1 MAMLAGGLSCSLAA
15 PPGRGNPHEFA
26 SLAVA
31 AVAADEVNFVA
42 AQSFQLSTPSAEDSA
57 YRIPAASTEQLEAA
71 QREKLVREACE
82 ILTKPAPPTNSVEG
96 VSGAD
101 LSLDEPSSS
110 EFVAQVSLTR
120 PDTSEREWIEELP
133 PRVRIIDDCDAYQ
146 FDDWTWQWLP
156 TGLIY
161 RSYMAGVHEPRAAIV
176 AFHEGEQRT
185 LWDATLGGRFGILR
199 CGDCDP
205 LRPQGWQ
212 VDFYGAA
219 IARLDVENQQ
229 DLDSTDYVFG
239 VPLTYGTGDWQFKF
253 GYAHLSSHLGDEL
266 ALRDAA
272 ALDERRNYVRDAIVF
287 GTSVFLHPV
296 WRQYGE
302 VGWAFHHSG
311 GAQPWEAQ
319 FGTELSRPGP
329 GASPFLAV
337 NGRMREEHDFGGDL
351 TVQAGWL
358 RRGGFGQT
366 MRVGAHYYNGKSS
379 QFQFFDQAEEQIG
392 LGLWYD
398 F

>member
-1 MAMLAGGLSCSLAA
+1 MPCALAALAMLLTVS
-15 PPGRGNPHEFA
+15 GRAETSDELEVDPVKPVSIDSQWLEGIPIEESPAKENWQEEGPLEA
-26 SLAVA
+26 SLV
-31 AVAADEVNFVA
+31 
-42 AQSFQLSTPSAEDSA
+42 
-57 YRIPAASTEQLEAA
+57 
-71 QREKLVREACE
+71 
-82 ILTKPAPPTNSVEG
+82 
-96 VSGAD
+96 
-101 LSLDEPSSS
+101 
-110 EFVAQVSLTR
+110 
-120 PDTSEREWIEELP
+120 
-133 PRVRIIDDCDAYQ
+133 DDCEPEASS
-146 FDDWTWQWLP
+146 WQWLP

-161 RSYMAGVHEPRAAIV
+161 RSYWAGVHEPRAALV
-176 AFHEGEQRT
+176 AFHEGEERT

-199 CGDCDP
+199 RGNCDP
-205 LRPQGWQ
+205 LRPQGFQ

-219 IARLDVENQQ
+219 ITRLDVEHQQ

-253 GYAHLSSHLGDEL
+253 GYAHLSSHVGDEL
-266 ALRDAA
+266 VLRDPAT
-272 ALDERRNYVRDAIVF
+272 LDERVNYVRDAIVF
-287 GTSVFLHPV
+287 GTSYYLHPM
-296 WRQYGE
+296 WRKYGE
-302 VGWAFHHSG
+302 VGWAFHNSG

-319 FGTELSRPGP
+319 FGTELSSPGP
-329 GASPFLAV
+329 TGAAGSPFFAV

-379 QFQFFDQAEEQIG
+379 QFQFFDQSEEQIG